1 MASLSLH
8 RTARRTRVNRVVI
21 AIAVIASSHQNAVI
35 VIAGGIPMS
44 VLNPATVRDLFDRLQ
59 AIDDVKAIAVAKGLD
74 DAAFERFFAED
85 TASAQAQVAAAL
97 RVGPGELPKLVRRAA
112 DGKLFAFVAGPNGDS
127 YAEVAPAEDADLGLD
142 GRPIPGPAPVQESG
156 APAEDDIPPD
166 ADPDGPHELP
176 PAGYDPPGG
185 AQE

>member
-1 MASLSLH
+1 
-8 RTARRTRVNRVVI
+8 
-21 AIAVIASSHQNAVI
+21 
-35 VIAGGIPMS
+35 MS

-127 YAEVAPAEDADLGLD
+127 YAEVAPAEDEALGLD
-142 GRPIPGPAPVQESG
+142 GRPIPGPGPAPVQQAG
-156 APAEDDIPPD
+156 ADPGDEQVPPD

-185 AQE
+185 AQEETPGDGPGGQGVSSGS